1 MSAAEVI
8 EQIKKLP
15 PEERRKV
22 CSFVVTEFADNRT
35 VPDDE
40 FKAIAAKVFDR
51 NEELFRKL
59 AQ

>member
-8 EQIKKLP
+8 EEIKQLP
-15 PEERRKV
+15 PEEWRKV
-22 CSFVVTEFADNRT
+22 AAYIHKSETGEVSE
-35 VPDDE
+35 E
-40 FKAIAAKVFDR
+40 FKRIADEVFKT

>member
-15 PEERRKV
+15 PEERHTVR
-22 CSFVVTEFADNRT
+22 SFLNAKTVDLEA

-40 FKAIAAKVFDR
+40 FKAIAAGVFNR
-51 NEELFRKL
+51 NEELFRQL